1 MFRKVK
7 NGRLNPGK
15 CTSQMIMNLIV
26 ETVNGGCVF
35 QIAMLNKLNNMI
47 NVMKS
52 INKLNFLKCFELFAV
67 TQSSI

>member
-1 MFRKVK
+1 
-7 NGRLNPGK
+7 
-15 CTSQMIMNLIV
+15 MIMNDIV

>member
-1 MFRKVK
+1 
-7 NGRLNPGK
+7 
-15 CTSQMIMNLIV
+15 MNDIV

-35 QIAMLNKLNNMI
+35 QIAMLNNMI